1 MLRLE
6 SEGASLFLDLVEGSI
21 NGRRP
26 TEEEIDMLLSTG
38 SFNFMVRA
46 YSKMLGLSREDF
58 AAAMKNLRSD
68 RKAHSDP
75 LKAGFEEG
83 FRSCRDPETVAWLRK
98 RIKGFSG
105 VDFGEAE
112 RIALSFLPQGTPL
125 ESTIFLTVDSFNPGM
140 VYEGDI
146 GLSVLSMDPENLD
159 TGYLAHE
166 LHHVGFR
173 HWVGRDPELI
183 GAFGEPKTPGDVAVK
198 LILHLIS
205 EGLANHFCTPEM
217 VRAGPGGSERKN
229 EKIRIYEESLE
240 QMLGEVWSLVS
251 DCLLGREPLG
261 ICEERL
267 RDMVLDR
274 EGVLPKVH
282 FIGERI
288 VSLLDLDPGVER
300 AEIIELCRR
309 PRDLIG
315 LYRKIAER
323 NCLPEPSKE
332 AGEALSSLF
341 LGQ

>member
-1 MLRLE
+1 LLRLE

-21 NGRRP
+21 RGRGP
-26 TEEEIDMLLSTG
+26 TEGEINRLLSTG
-38 SFNFMVRA
+38 SFDFMVRA
-46 YSKMLGLSREDF
+46 YSRMLGLSREDF
-58 AAAMKNLRSD
+58 AAAIRALVSESP
-68 RKAHSDP
+68 AHSDP
-75 LKAGFEEG
+75 SKAIFEEG
-83 FRSCRDPETVAWLRK
+83 LRSCRDQEKITQLRE
-98 RIKGFSG
+98 RIDKFWEA
-105 VDFGEAE
+105 DFGEAE
-112 RIALSFLPQGTPL
+112 RIALSYLPWGTPL

-140 VYEGDI
+140 VYEEDI

-173 HWVGRDPELI
+173 HWVGRDPVLI
-183 GAFGEPKTPGDVAVK
+183 RAFGEPKTPGDVAVK

-217 VRAGPGGSERKN
+217 VRAGPEGSERKN

-261 ICEERL
+261 TCEERL
-267 RDMVLDR
+267 RDMALDR
-274 EGVLPKVH
+274 DGVLPKVH

-288 VSLLDLDPGVER
+288 VSLLDLDPRVER
-300 AEIIELCRR
+300 HEIIELCRR
-309 PRDLIG
+309 PQDFIG

-332 AGEALSSLF
+332 AGEALSALF

>member
-26 TEEEIDMLLSTG
+26 TEEEIDRLLSTG
-38 SFNFMVRA
+38 SFDFMVRA

-58 AAAMKNLRSD
+58 AAAIRALVSESP
-68 RKAHSDP
+68 AHSDP
-75 LKAGFEEG
+75 LKAIFEEG
-83 FRSCRDPETVAWLRK
+83 LRSCRDQEKITQLRERLDK
-98 RIKGFSG
+98 FLEA
-105 VDFGEAE
+105 DFGEAE
-112 RIALSFLPQGTPL
+112 RIALSYLPQGTPM

-146 GLSVLSMDPENLD
+146 GLSVLSVDPENLD

-173 HWVGRDPELI
+173 HWVCRDPELI
-183 GAFGEPKTPGDVAVK
+183 GAFGEPKTPGDIAVK

-240 QMLGEVWSLVS
+240 QILGEVWSLVS

-274 EGVLPKVH
+274 DRVLPKVH

-288 VSLLDLDPGVER
+288 VSLLDLDPGIER
-300 AEIIELCRR
+300 HELIELCRR
-309 PRDLIG
+309 PQDFIW

-323 NCLPEPSKE
+323 NYLPEPSKE
-332 AGEALSSLF
+332 AGEALSALF